1 MNLRTRILTALLWL
15 LLPALHALA
24 YDNVDELPSPMDSR
38 HVGYVCNPDG
48 ILTPA
53 QVSILNSQLS
63 TLNKRT
69 TVEMAVVVVNSIGD
83 NDPAQFAVDLGTRWG
98 VGKSNDNGVMLLVA
112 MQSHYI
118 ALQVGYGAEGALPDI
133 LTDRIIRGT
142 MVPLMRKGDT
152 YGAISGAVADVT
164 TIVTDPAAAAELKG
178 DAQSAL
184 KRQNAENERMLLEL
198 LSWVVGLSFIAAAG
212 YYVVLSRQSRRL
224 KRDWFS
230 RSKVW
235 RKSLWPMAILCILS
249 AGLGLIFY
257 LLALW
262 RYRYWRTRRRICHR
276 CGSKMHRL
284 DEEKDN
290 AYLNSAQD
298 TEEKLGTVDYDV
310 WLCDRC
316 GEVESYPFVSRQ
328 NRFTACPRCGAIA
341 YATDFERVKVPPTRQ
356 RSGVGERVKRCRHC
370 GHTDSENFQ
379 LPRTGDDSGAGALA
393 AGAILG
399 SLASRGFGGG
409 GGGGFSGGSFGG
421 GSFGGGGSTGSW

>member
-112 MQSHYI
+112 MQSHDI

-178 DAQSAL
+178 DAQSTL

-316 GEVESYPFVSRQ
+316 GEVFDKPFHLDCEYLLATELEDEENDEILLLEDGTVDLGELSREVFIL
-328 NRFTACPRCGAIA
+328 NMPTKLLCREDCRGLCPGCGVNLNYEVCRCKKEVDPRLAKLA
-341 YATDFERVKVPPTRQ
+341 QLLEK
-356 RSGVGERVKRCRHC
+356 
-370 GHTDSENFQ
+370 SENK
-379 LPRTGDDSGAGALA
+379 
-393 AGAILG
+393 
-399 SLASRGFGGG
+399 
-409 GGGGFSGGSFGG
+409 
-421 GSFGGGGSTGSW
+421 